1 MTNATTAQC
10 PSCATRFR
18 VSEAQLQ
25 AAGAIVRC
33 GRCMQIFNALDG
45 EPLTEADFAAP
56 PDAGGQGAF
65 SFTEPPPFTEKP
77 EQHANEAEER
87 DPLSLLD
94 SLSTVDHD
102 FEHHLPPVKPRRWP
116 WIFAC
121 FFPVAL
127 LLWQVAWWQMPA
139 LLSSPVANQV
149 LFFCERW
156 QMECRAANTGEGSQ
170 LGAISANKLV
180 VRKHPERAGAL
191 VIDTLLVN
199 NADTSAEFP
208 ALYLRF
214 SDLGGRTLASRVF
227 QPREYL
233 TGELGRLSAIA
244 ARQPIHV
251 VMEIRDPGPQAVNY
265 QLDLLPGKGQNRPR

>member
-10 PSCATRFR
+10 PACATRFR

-25 AAGAIVRC
+25 AASAIVQC
-33 GRCMQIFNALDG
+33 GRCRQIFNALDG
-45 EPLTEADFAAP
+45 EPLTETDFAPAP
-56 PDAGGQGAF
+56 DTGEQG
-65 SFTEPPPFTEKP
+65 SFHFTDT
-77 EQHANEAEER
+77 QAANQQDEVEER

-94 SLSTVDHD
+94 SLSTVGHD
-102 FEHHLPPVKPRRWP
+102 FEHHLPPTKPRRWP

-121 FFPVAL
+121 LFPVAL
-127 LLWQVAWWQMPA
+127 LLWQIAWWQMPA
-139 LLSSPVANQV
+139 LLGGPFAKPV
-149 LFFCERW
+149 LTFCERW
-156 QMECRAANTGEGSQ
+156 QMECRAASAAEGSQ

-180 VRKHPERAGAL
+180 VRKHPEQDGAL

-199 NADTSAEFP
+199 NSETSSEFP

-214 SDLGGRTLASRVF
+214 SDLGGRTLASRIF

-233 TGELGRLSAIA
+233 TGELGRLSNLA
-244 ARQPIHV
+244 AHQPIHV

-265 QLDLLPGKGQNRPR
+265 QLDLLPGKGQNRAR